1 MKTYRITTL
10 LCAIIVSSIITQ
22 ADEAWSGTT
31 IDLSVK
37 TILASQKPGR
47 SDPILKSFTNGV
59 KDVFGYSSYKLLSR
73 NNLKLNQRNA
83 GTISLPGNRSMKIT
97 SKGISGG
104 RVTLQVEMF
113 RNNRQIF
120 QTVVRLLNDSEV
132 TVGGPKHEDGNLL
145 INIFAS
151 F

>member
-1 MKTYRITTL
+1 MKKYRITL
-10 LCAIIVSSIITQ
+10 LCTIIVSILITQ
-22 ADEAWSGTT
+22 ADEAWSGET

-47 SDPILKSFTNGV
+47 DDPNLKSFKDEV
-59 KDVFGYSSYKLLSR
+59 KDLFRYSSYKLLSKD
-73 NNLKLNQRNA
+73 NLRLNQKNSSR
-83 GTISLPGNRSMKIT
+83 ISLPGNRSMKIT
-97 SKGISGG
+97 SKGISGD

-113 RNNRQIF
+113 KDNRQIF

>member
-1 MKTYRITTL
+1 MKTLKTIL
-10 LCAIIVSSIITQ
+10 LCAFIISILLTQ
-22 ADEAWSGTT
+22 ADEAWSEPT

-47 SDPILKSFTNGV
+47 NDPSLKRF
-59 KDVFGYSSYKLLSR
+59 KDELEDLFRYSSYRLLSR
-73 NNLKLNQRNA
+73 DNLRLKQKNS
-83 GTISLPGNRSMKIT
+83 GIISLPGNRSMKIT
-97 SKGISGG
+97 SKGISGN
-104 RVTLQVEMF
+104 RVTLHVEMF

>member
-1 MKTYRITTL
+1 MKTLKTIL
-10 LCAIIVSSIITQ
+10 LCAFIVSILITQ
-22 ADEAWSGTT
+22 ADEAWSEQT

-47 SDPILKSFTNGV
+47 DDPSLKRF
-59 KDVFGYSSYKLLSR
+59 KDELEDLFRYSSYKLLSR
-73 NNLKLNQRNA
+73 DNLRLNQKNS
-83 GTISLPGNRSMKIT
+83 GIISLPGNRSMKIT
-97 SKGISGG
+97 SKGISGD

-113 RNNRQIF
+113 RNNKQIF

>member
-1 MKTYRITTL
+1 MKIYRITL
-10 LCAIIVSSIITQ
+10 LCAIIVSILITQ
-22 ADEAWSGTT
+22 ANEAWSGAT

-47 SDPILKSFTNGV
+47 DDPNLKRFTNGV
-59 KDVFGYSSYKLLSR
+59 KDVFGYSSYKLLSKD
-73 NNLKLNQRNA
+73 NLKLNQKNSSR
-83 GTISLPGNRSMKIT
+83 ISLPGNRSMKIT
-97 SKGISGG
+97 SKGISGN
-104 RVTLQVEMF
+104 RVTLQVEIF
-113 RNNRQIF
+113 KNNKQIL

-132 TVGGPKHEDGNLL
+132 TVGGSEHKDGKLL

>member
-1 MKTYRITTL
+1 MKTYRIAL
-10 LCAIIVSSIITQ
+10 LCAIIVSILITQ
-22 ADEAWSGTT
+22 ADEAWSGAT

-47 SDPILKSFTNGV
+47 DDPSLKRFTSEV
-59 KDVFGYSSYKLLSR
+59 KDVFGYSSYKLLSKD
-73 NNLKLNQRNA
+73 NLKLNQVNSGR
-83 GTISLPGNRSMKIT
+83 ISLPGNRSMKIT
-97 SKGISGG
+97 SKGISGE

-113 RNNRQIF
+113 KNDRQIF

>member
-1 MKTYRITTL
+1 MKIYRITL
-10 LCAIIVSSIITQ
+10 FCAIIVSILITQ
-22 ADEAWSGTT
+22 ADEAWSGAT
-31 IDLSVK
+31 IDLNVK

-47 SDPILKSFTNGV
+47 DDPNLERFTSGV
-59 KDVFGYSSYKLLSR
+59 KDVFGYSSYKLLSKD
-73 NNLKLNQRNA
+73 NLKLNQENSGR
-83 GTISLPGNRSMKIT
+83 ISLPGNRSMKIT
-97 SKGISGG
+97 SKGISGE

-113 RNNRQIF
+113 KNNRQIF

>member
-1 MKTYRITTL
+1 MKTYRITL
-10 LCAIIVSSIITQ
+10 LFAIIVSVLITQ
-22 ADEAWSGTT
+22 ADVVWSETT

-47 SDPILKSFTNGV
+47 DDPNLKRFKDEV
-59 KDVFGYSSYKLLSR
+59 KDLFRYSSYKLLSR
-73 NNLKLNQRNA
+73 DNLRLNQKNS

>member
-1 MKTYRITTL
+1 MKTHGITL
-10 LCAIIVSSIITQ
+10 LCVVIVSILITKANQ
-22 ADEAWSGTT
+22 AWSETT

-37 TILASQKPGR
+37 TILASQKPGQ
-47 SDPILKSFTNGV
+47 SDPNLRSFTKDM

-73 NNLKLNQRNA
+73 DNLKLNQDNSGR
-83 GTISLPGNRSMKIT
+83 ISLPGNRSMKIT

-113 RNNRQIF
+113 RDNKQIF

>member
-1 MKTYRITTL
+1 MKTYRITL
-10 LCAIIVSSIITQ
+10 LCAIIVSILVTQ
-22 ADEAWSGTT
+22 ADKVWAETT

-37 TILASQKPGR
+37 IILASQKSGQ
-47 SDPILKSFTNGV
+47 SDPSLKRF
-59 KDVFGYSSYKLLSR
+59 KDELDDLFRYSSYKLLSR
-73 NNLKLNQRNA
+73 DNLKLNQKKSGMIA
-83 GTISLPGNRSMKIT
+83 LPGNRSMKIT
-97 SKGISGG
+97 SQGISGG
-104 RVTLQVEMF
+104 RVTLQEEMF
-113 RNNRQIF
+113 KDNRQIF

>member
-1 MKTYRITTL
+1 MKTYGITL
-10 LCAIIVSSIITQ
+10 LCAVIVSILITQ
-22 ADEAWSGTT
+22 ADQAWSETT

-47 SDPILKSFTNGV
+47 SDPNLKRFTNGM

-73 NNLKLNQRNA
+73 DNLRLNQDNS
-83 GTISLPGNRSMKIT
+83 GMISLPGNRSMKIT
-97 SKGISGG
+97 SKGISGD
-104 RVTLQVEMF
+104 RVTLQVEIF
-113 RNNRQIF
+113 KDSKQIF

>member
-1 MKTYRITTL
+1 MKTYRTSL
-10 LCAIIVSSIITQ
+10 LCGIIFSIFITQ
-22 ADEAWSGTT
+22 ADEAWAGTT

-47 SDPILKSFTNGV
+47 DDPNLKRFKDGV

-73 NNLKLNQRNA
+73 DTIKLNQENSGR
-83 GTISLPGNRSMKIT
+83 ISLPGNRSMKIT
-97 SKGISGG
+97 SKGISGE
-104 RVTLQVEMF
+104 RVTLQVEIF
-113 RNNRQIF
+113 KNNKQIF

-132 TVGGPKHEDGNLL
+132 TVGGPKHKDGNLL

>member
-1 MKTYRITTL
+1 MIISRITLFCT
-10 LCAIIVSSIITQ
+10 IIVSILFTQ
-22 ADEAWSGTT
+22 ADKAWSGRT

-47 SDPILKSFTNGV
+47 NDPSLKSFRDGM
-59 KDVFGYSSYKLLSR
+59 KDVFGYSSYRLLSR
-73 NNLKLNQRNA
+73 DNLKLNQENSGR
-83 GTISLPGNRSMKIT
+83 ISLPGDRSMKIT

-104 RVTLQVEMF
+104 RVTLQVEIF
-113 RNNRQIF
+113 KDNRQIF

>member
-1 MKTYRITTL
+1 MKTYGITL
-10 LCAIIVSSIITQ
+10 LCAVIVTILITQ
-22 ADEAWSGTT
+22 ADQAWSETT

-47 SDPILKSFTNGV
+47 DDPNLKSFKDGM

-73 NNLKLNQRNA
+73 DNLKLTQDNSGR
-83 GTISLPGNRSMKIT
+83 ISLPGNRSMKIT
-97 SKGISGG
+97 SKGISGD

-113 RNNRQIF
+113 RDNKQIF

>member
-1 MKTYRITTL
+1 MKTYGITS
-10 LCAIIVSSIITQ
+10 LCAVIVSILITH
-22 ADEAWSGTT
+22 ADQAWSETA

-47 SDPILKSFTNGV
+47 SDPTLKNFTNGM

-73 NNLKLNQRNA
+73 DNLRLNQDSSGR
-83 GTISLPGNRSMKIT
+83 ISLPGNRSMKIT
-97 SKGISGG
+97 SKGISGD
-104 RVTLQVEMF
+104 RVTLQVEIF
-113 RNNRQIF
+113 KDNKQIF

>member
-1 MKTYRITTL
+1 MKIYRIIL
-10 LCAIIVSSIITQ
+10 LCAIIVSILITQ
-22 ADEAWSGTT
+22 ADEAWSGAT

-47 SDPILKSFTNGV
+47 DDPSLKRFMSEV

-73 NNLKLNQRNA
+73 DSLKLNQKNSGR
-83 GTISLPGNRSMKIT
+83 ISLPGNRSMKVT
-97 SKGISGG
+97 SKGISGE

-113 RNNRQIF
+113 KNNKQIF

>member
-1 MKTYRITTL
+1 MYRITL
-10 LCAIIVSSIITQ
+10 LCAIIVPILFTQ
-22 ADEAWSGTT
+22 ADEAWSETT

-47 SDPILKSFTNGV
+47 DDPSLKSFTNDM

-73 NNLKLNQRNA
+73 DNLRLNQENSGR
-83 GTISLPGNRSMKIT
+83 ISLPGNRSMKIT
-97 SKGISGG
+97 SKGISEG

-113 RNNRQIF
+113 KDNKQIF

>member
-1 MKTYRITTL
+1 MKTYRMTL
-10 LCAIIVSSIITQ
+10 LYAIIVSILITQ
-22 ADEAWSGTT
+22 ADEAWSETT

-47 SDPILKSFTNGV
+47 DDPSLKNFTNGV
-59 KDVFGYSSYKLLSR
+59 KDVFGYSSYELLSR
-73 NNLKLNQRNA
+73 DNLRLDERNS
-83 GTISLPGNRSMKIT
+83 GRISLPGNRSMKIT
-97 SKGISGG
+97 SMGISGD
-104 RVTLQVEMF
+104 RVTLQVEIF
-113 RNNRQIF
+113 KNNKQIF

>member
-1 MKTYRITTL
+1 MKMYRITL
-10 LCAIIVSSIITQ
+10 LCAIIVPILFTQ
-22 ADEAWSGTT
+22 AEEAWSEAT
-31 IDLSVK
+31 IDLIVK

-47 SDPILKSFTNGV
+47 DDPSLKSFTNGV

-73 NNLKLNQRNA
+73 DNLRLNQENSGR
-83 GTISLPGNRSMKIT
+83 ISLPGNRSMKIT

-113 RNNRQIF
+113 KNNKQIF

>member
-1 MKTYRITTL
+1 MKIYRIAL
-10 LCAIIVSSIITQ
+10 LCAIIVSILITQ
-22 ADEAWSGTT
+22 ADEAWSGAT

-47 SDPILKSFTNGV
+47 DDPSLKRF
-59 KDVFGYSSYKLLSR
+59 KDELKDLFRYSSYKLLSR
-73 NNLKLNQRNA
+73 DNLKLNQEDSGR
-83 GTISLPGNRSMKIT
+83 ISLPGNRSMKIT
-97 SKGISGG
+97 SKGISGE

-113 RNNRQIF
+113 KNDRQIF

>member
-1 MKTYRITTL
+1 MKMYRITL
-10 LCAIIVSSIITQ
+10 LCAIIVPILFTQ
-22 ADEAWSGTT
+22 ADEAWSETT

-47 SDPILKSFTNGV
+47 DDPSLKSFTNDM

-73 NNLKLNQRNA
+73 DNLRLNQENSGR
-83 GTISLPGNRSMKIT
+83 ISLPGNRSMKIT
-97 SKGISGG
+97 SKGISGD

-113 RNNRQIF
+113 RDNKQIF

>member
-1 MKTYRITTL
+1 MKIYRITV
-10 LCAIIVSSIITQ
+10 LCAIVVSVFITQ
-22 ADEAWSGTT
+22 ADEARSGAT
-31 IDLSVK
+31 IDLNVK

-47 SDPILKSFTNGV
+47 DDPNLKRFTNGV
-59 KDVFGYSSYKLLSR
+59 KDVFGYSSYKLLSKY
-73 NNLKLNQRNA
+73 NLKLNQENSGR
-83 GTISLPGNRSMKIT
+83 ISLPGNRSMKIT
-97 SKGISGG
+97 SKGISGE

-113 RNNRQIF
+113 KNDKQIF

>member
-1 MKTYRITTL
+1 MKTYKTIL
-10 LCAIIVSSIITQ
+10 LCAFIISILITQ
-22 ADEAWSGTT
+22 ADEAWSDTT

-47 SDPILKSFTNGV
+47 NDPSLKSFRDGM
-59 KDVFGYSSYKLLSR
+59 KDVFGYSSYKLLSKDDLR
-73 NNLKLNQRNA
+73 LNQQNSGR
-83 GTISLPGNRSMKIT
+83 ISLPGNRFMKIT
-97 SKGISGG
+97 SKGISGD

-113 RNNRQIF
+113 KDNKQIF

>member
-1 MKTYRITTL
+1 MKTHGLTL
-10 LCAIIVSSIITQ
+10 LYAIIVSILIIQ
-22 ADEAWSGTT
+22 ADEAWSQTT

-47 SDPILKSFTNGV
+47 NDPSLKRFQ
-59 KDVFGYSSYKLLSR
+59 DELRDLFRYSSYELLSR
-73 NNLKLNQRNA
+73 DNLKLNGQDSGR
-83 GTISLPGNRSMKIT
+83 ISLPGNRSMKIT
-97 SKGISGG
+97 SEGISGD

-113 RNNRQIF
+113 KDNRQIF
-120 QTVVRLLNDSEV
+120 QTTVRLLNDSEV

>member
-1 MKTYRITTL
+1 MKIYRITL
-10 LCAIIVSSIITQ
+10 LCVIIVSILITQ
-22 ADEAWSGTT
+22 ADEAWSGAT
-31 IDLSVK
+31 INLNVK

-47 SDPILKSFTNGV
+47 DDPNLERFTSGV
-59 KDVFGYSSYKLLSR
+59 KDVFGYSSYKLLSKD
-73 NNLKLNQRNA
+73 NLKLNQENSGR
-83 GTISLPGNRSMKIT
+83 ISLPG
-97 SKGISGG
+97 ISGD

-113 RNNRQIF
+113 KNNKQIF

>member
-1 MKTYRITTL
+1 MKMYRITL
-10 LCAIIVSSIITQ
+10 LCAIIVPILFTQ
-22 ADEAWSGTT
+22 ADEAWSETT

-47 SDPILKSFTNGV
+47 DDPSLKSFTNDM

-73 NNLKLNQRNA
+73 DNLRLNQENSGR
-83 GTISLPGNRSMKIT
+83 ISLPGNRSMKIT
-97 SKGISGG
+97 SKGISEG

-113 RNNRQIF
+113 KDNKQIF

>member
-1 MKTYRITTL
+1 MKTYRITL
-10 LCAIIVSSIITQ
+10 LFVIIVSVLIIQ
-22 ADEAWSGTT
+22 ADKVWSETT

-37 TILASQKPGR
+37 TILASQTPGR
-47 SDPILKSFTNGV
+47 DDPSLKRF
-59 KDVFGYSSYKLLSR
+59 KDELKDLFRYSSYQLLSR
-73 NNLKLNQRNA
+73 DNLRLNQKNS

-104 RVTLQVEMF
+104 RVSLEVEMF

>member
-1 MKTYRITTL
+1 MKIYRITL
-10 LCAIIVSSIITQ
+10 LCVIIVSILITQ
-22 ADEAWSGTT
+22 ADEAWSGAT
-31 IDLSVK
+31 INLNVK

-47 SDPILKSFTNGV
+47 DDPNLERFTSGV
-59 KDVFGYSSYKLLSR
+59 KDVFGYSSYKLLSKD
-73 NNLKLNQRNA
+73 NLKLNQENSGR
-83 GTISLPGNRSMKIT
+83 ISLPGNRSMKIT
-97 SKGISGG
+97 SKGISGD

-113 RNNRQIF
+113 KNNKQIF

>member
-1 MKTYRITTL
+1 
-10 LCAIIVSSIITQ
+10 
-22 ADEAWSGTT
+22 
-31 IDLSVK
+31 
-37 TILASQKPGR
+37 
-47 SDPILKSFTNGV
+47 
-59 KDVFGYSSYKLLSR
+59 
-73 NNLKLNQRNA
+73 
-83 GTISLPGNRSMKIT
+83 MKIT
-97 SKGISGG
+97 SKGISGD

-113 RNNRQIF
+113 KNNKQIF